1 MLPGFRSSRNTNSSN
16 EEDKKKLSKKK
27 KTTGSG
33 HLLDT
38 SVGCSDMVLLDPL
51 TVENMVQNLQER
63 YRAGE
68 IYTYIGHVV
77 ISVNPYRELDI
88 YSQEY
93 VTEYRSRNIF
103 ELPPHVFAIADDAYR
118 SLRDRNKD
126 QCIIISGESGAGKT
140 EASKQIMRYVAQVS
154 GKGEE
159 VDRVKEQL
167 LQSNPVLEA
176 FGNAKTNKNDNSSR
190 FGKYMDIEFNFKG
203 DPVGGIISTY
213 LLEKSRVN
221 YQSTG
226 EQNFHIFFQLLC
238 GTDEDF
244 LGMLH
249 LQKDF
254 SKYRYLVSTD
264 VDRPDGFL
272 QQQAKEFETTL
283 KAMEVIGFT
292 AEEISSVLELLAAIL
307 NLGNVTFKGYALPN
321 GTNACEM
328 QNNMEAA
335 TFACDMLG
343 CSLEL
348 LEQCLTK
355 KSVET
360 SKEVVLT
367 PLSQAESEFARDGL
381 CKAIYE
387 RLFKWLVSRINDK
400 IKPQAR
406 GKRKSIGVLDIYGFE
421 VFKSNSFE
429 QFMINYCNE
438 KLQQL
443 FVDLTIGSEQKEYI
457 IEGIEW
463 ETVEFFDNSVVCEI
477 IEDPKQ
483 GVIALLDEECLRPGE
498 VNDLTFLDGLNRR
511 YVKNENFISRASHDH
526 RSDTTL
532 ERNQFRL
539 RHYAGMVTYDV
550 TGFMDKNRDHLLK
563 DLSQAMFACERAL
576 LKTMFPE
583 GDPESRHLKRPSTT
597 GFKFKASVN
606 DMMKNLLAKNPNYVR
621 CVKPNDLKK
630 SKMFEAQLVET
641 QIRYMNL
648 LENVRV
654 RRSGYAYRQ
663 SYEQALQR
671 YKMLTSKTWPTWKK
685 SPRDGVKT
693 ILKECKRKDE
703 EYSFGRTKIFIR
715 NPQTVMDLEE
725 MRKKRMH
732 DLATLISKRY
742 RGWIKRKKFLQI
754 RNSQITIS
762 KHLRGSK
769 VRKQYLIKRNATIVI
784 QSYFRGWQVRDTL
797 AKVRVLSRQLY
808 VSSVIRR
815 YYYAWKLRKV
825 INDRIHSK
833 KYLPAAIVIQKYYR
847 GWKVRRKDTKS
858 PQVQVPLTMDSESTD
873 TPAGTN
879 TNGVL
884 PEANTESVSDD
895 SEEEEEEEE
904 EESEEETEGEE
915 TEEEEEEECKL
926 VRDYYNANP
935 MVKHKLSEKSRASTL
950 FKGKKSVYQASI
962 PVAFISDRLRIKSDE
977 RWKKLINDVSDTR
990 IVWADSVQKMNRSDA
1005 KLCSRAIVL
1014 TYKSLYI
1021 LDSKNYRLLYLLPL
1035 SDVTG
1040 VSLSP
1045 FNDGFLIIH
1054 IRPHDGQD
1062 KSRPKGDLVLLTK
1075 HIVEGVTKLS
1085 VVIRQLQV
1093 NFKTEIE
1100 TQLKFGELSTIVF
1113 KGISGDNGSPVCQR
1127 RGGNTILIH
1136 VEQ

>member
-1 MLPGFRSSRNTNSSN
+1 
-16 EEDKKKLSKKK
+16 
-27 KTTGSG
+27 
-33 HLLDT
+33 
-38 SVGCSDMVLLDPL
+38 MVLLDPL

-400 IKPQAR
+400 IKVTR

-847 GWKVRRKDTKS
+847 GWK
-858 PQVQVPLTMDSESTD
+858 
-873 TPAGTN
+873 
-879 TNGVL
+879 
-884 PEANTESVSDD
+884 
-895 SEEEEEEEE
+895 
-904 EESEEETEGEE
+904 
-915 TEEEEEEECKL
+915 CKL